1 MQLRAHLPDSIV
13 GWSKFLGAA
22 CLGGAVVLESLT
34 VGVGQLPA
42 NLLASSTV
50 GISLSQGTLQAT
62 NLLPGVA
69 TNTIDFT
76 ASNTGTVTE
85 DLDLKITGVTDT
97 LATIGDL
104 GQLEFLVNGTT
115 YSLDPSAHNLLG
127 LTAPLTLGSLE
138 SLTIPIANLVPAG
151 GRVTIPLAV
160 ELANGEGFGNAWNG
174 QQATIDYEI
183 VATQSATP
191 TTTPSH
197 TTPTTTPSTTVI
209 SPRIPTTSVSP
220 QSVLPAHRVVTNTK
234 TAKPTPVKLV
244 TGPPVAPNGSDPLTD
259 LGIAGVVAGV
269 LGLLGSQRRRRHG
282 VANDGPS
289 DR

>member
-1 MQLRAHLPDSIV
+1 MRLRAHLPNSTI
-13 GWSKFLGAA
+13 GWSTFLGAA

-69 TNTIDFT
+69 TNTINIT

-104 GQLEFLVNGTT
+104 GQLEFLINGTT

-138 SLTIPIANLVPAG
+138 SLTIPIANLVPAK

-174 QQATIDYEI
+174 QRATIGYEI
-183 VATQSATP
+183 VATQSAA
-191 TTTPSH
+191 PS
-197 TTPTTTPSTTVI
+197 TSTTPSTTVT
-209 SPRIPTTSVSP
+209 SPHIPSTSIYP

-282 VANDGPS
+282 VANGRSPS
-289 DR
+289 

>member
-160 ELANGEGFGNAWNG
+160 ELSNGEGFGNAWNG

-220 QSVLPAHRVVTNTK
+220 QSVLPAHRAVTNTK

-269 LGLLGSQRRRRHG
+269 LGLLGSQRRRRH
-282 VANDGPS
+282 ASKKEAKINT
-289 DR
+289 